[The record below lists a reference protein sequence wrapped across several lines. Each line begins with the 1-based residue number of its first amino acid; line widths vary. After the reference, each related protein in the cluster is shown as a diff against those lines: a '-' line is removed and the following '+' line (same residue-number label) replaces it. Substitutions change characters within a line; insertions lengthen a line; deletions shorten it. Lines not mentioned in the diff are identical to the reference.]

1 MRETLKRQRESGLRN
16 VRGQCIRIY
25 RLLKIELLTT
35 NVSRLD
41 VSSLGC
47 KLLEIIKTIL
57 MEKVDLAVVQH
68 LLVSLN

>member
-57 MEKVDLAVVQH
+57 MEKVDLVVAQH

>member
-25 RLLKIELLTT
+25 PLLKIELLTT

-41 VSSLGC
+41 ASSMGC

>member
-41 VSSLGC
+41 VSSMDC

-57 MEKVDLAVVQH
+57 MEKVDLAVAQH

>member
-41 VSSLGC
+41 VSSMDC
-47 KLLEIIKTIL
+47 KQLEIIKTIL
-57 MEKVDLAVVQH
+57 MEKVDLAVAQH

>member
-57 MEKVDLAVVQH
+57 MEKVDLAVAQH

>member
-47 KLLEIIKTIL
+47 KQLEIIKTIL
-57 MEKVDLAVVQH
+57 MEKVDLAVAQH

>member
-1 MRETLKRQRESGLRN
+1 MKRQRESGLRN

-57 MEKVDLAVVQH
+57 MEKVDLAVAQH